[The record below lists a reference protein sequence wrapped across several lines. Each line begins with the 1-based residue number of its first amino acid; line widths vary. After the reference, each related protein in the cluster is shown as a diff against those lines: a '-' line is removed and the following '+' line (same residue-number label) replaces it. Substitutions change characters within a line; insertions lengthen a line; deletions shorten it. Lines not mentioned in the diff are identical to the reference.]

1 MPENQTG
8 SLVHAPQRPL
18 STFHKIYFS
27 WVGCTFHLI
36 ALKAVYTL
44 TDIIFLHSFK
54 ASHDHNIFWWD
65 LVNFALENLHSL
77 QKIQFKSVF
86 SERIFCENFLF
97 ISKLEKIRDTWICQN
112 PPPLFHNF
120 PLRISDICLKE
131 KYAMNFFGCYLE
143 INSFWQ
149 IQASFRKGS
158 RF

>member
-1 MPENQTG
+1 MLGNQTG
-8 SLVHAPQRPL
+8 RLVHAPQRPL

-77 QKIQFKSVF
+77 QKIQFKRVF

-112 PPPLFHNF
+112 PPPPVPQFSVANFRHLLKREICNELFRMLSGN
-120 PLRISDICLKE
+120 
-131 KYAMNFFGCYLE
+131 
-143 INSFWQ
+143 
-149 IQASFRKGS
+149 
-158 RF
+158 